1 MKKKLPEISE
11 EESFIEFPC
20 TFPIKVVGSNLP
32 EFREKVC
39 AIAKK
44 HDPSFSEE
52 QLKSRCSKA
61 AKYLSLTIS
70 VYVTKRSTL
79 DKIYQE
85 LTDCELVQWAL

>member
-1 MKKKLPEISE
+1 MKKNMPEISE
-11 EESFIEFPC
+11 ENSFIEFPC

-39 AIAKK
+39 TIAKK
-44 HDPSFSEE
+44 YDPSFSER

-70 VYVTKRSTL
+70 VYVNDRSTL

-85 LTDCELVQWAL
+85 LTDCELVQWTL